1 MYLRRKKNR
10 HIKHIH
16 TFTPF
21 VKKVYANFQWE
32 PCDCMKE
39 SPQIIYLNGPSSS
52 GKTTLAK
59 ALQNEFDL
67 PFLHIGIDR
76 VIGMMPEKLNNWEGQ
91 PAPLGFSWKESVDET
106 GHLVHEIQTGPFA
119 RKMAQTLIEIV
130 LTMARMGHY
139 IIIDDVSFGKCQVEI
154 WKDALKEYKVI
165 WIGLKAPLDIL
176 ETREKE
182 RGNRMQGSARA
193 QYFQVHK
200 DVIYDQEFDTSK
212 SPLEAIVKAIKEHY
226 VSK

>member
-1 MYLRRKKNR
+1 
-10 HIKHIH
+10 
-16 TFTPF
+16 
-21 VKKVYANFQWE
+21 
-32 PCDCMKE
+32 MKD
-39 SPQIIYLNGPSSS
+39 SMQIIYLNGPSSS

-59 ALQNEFDL
+59 ALQKEFDL

-76 VIGMMPEKLNNWEGQ
+76 VIGMMPEKLNNWEGK
-91 PAPLGFSWKESVDET
+91 PALLGFSWKESIDET
-106 GHLVHEIQTGPFA
+106 GHRVHEIQTGPFA
-119 RKMAQTLIEIV
+119 RKMVQTLIEIV
-130 LTMARMGHY
+130 LTMAKMGHY
-139 IIIDDVSFGKCQVEI
+139 IIIDDVSFGKCQVDI
-154 WKDALKEYKVI
+154 WKEALKDYKVI

-176 ETREKE
+176 EAREKE

-212 SPLEAIVKAIKEHY
+212 NPLETIVRTIKEHY